1 MASGPLRR
9 VSRQVPLTPRPR
21 DVRECP
27 NPLVN
32 GFTEID
38 GETRFGQK

>member
-1 MASGPLRR
+1 LRR

-32 GFTEID
+32 GFAEID